1 MKGALAIVAAVLLL
15 AGCGQAS
22 APTAGQSSAPR
33 DPFVG
38 TWRVDAGDRARWVIG
53 VRHDGWYTVTQGAPG
68 NIKYTK
74 LGLFAR
80 HGNQL
85 SGRVLTST
93 DVMSTFLLRL
103 GNAEGQ
109 LLLTFSATNMSTLAQ
124 MTLTK
129 LSDSTAKP
137 TPVP

>member
-1 MKGALAIVAAVLLL
+1 MKGALALIAVLLL

-22 APTAGQSSAPR
+22 VPSAGQSSAPG

-38 TWRVDAGDRARWVIG
+38 TWRVNAGDRVRWVIG
-53 VRHDGWYTVTQGAPG
+53 ARPAGRYTVTQGVPG
-68 NIKYTK
+68 DIEYRK
-74 LGLFAR
+74 LGLFTR
-80 HGNQL
+80 HGDQL

-93 DVMSTFLLRL
+93 DVMSTFLLRS
-103 GNAEGQ
+103 GNAPGQ
-109 LLLTFSATNMSTLAQ
+109 LLLTFSATNLSTLVQ